1 MKLVCRKNVF
11 EISGINAM
19 CKNMVEYIYCAY
31 EIPDIVLCNFLWCVK
46 KRRKKDMQDLWNNV
60 LYQKELD
67 TVFLSNTVWEKLYG
81 KKLLIT
87 GTTGMIGSFLVDTL
101 MKKNELLQNEQKIDL
116 LVTTRNVE
124 YAKERFLHH
133 MVSDNFH
140 LLKLDVTNIEH
151 ELDNL
156 DFDYIIVGA
165 GSADPEQFA
174 KNPVDTMESNLY
186 GLTNLLEIAKNRQHI
201 RVLYISTGEI
211 YGNAGTDVESFKEDD
226 SFYVNSTDVRA
237 CYPNS
242 KRAAE
247 TFCAAYHTQYDV
259 DVVIGRLCY
268 VYGPTIKESDSR
280 SVAQFLQKAAR
291 GENIKLKSRGEQI
304 RSYCYI
310 VDAVAA
316 LLFLLVCGV
325 SGEAYNI
332 ANADSNCSIAE
343 FADMIARTAGVKC
356 THAVAEERE
365 KAGYSRVAKAV
376 QCPDKINALGWKAE
390 VSLKN
395 GIEST
400 VKVLQG

>member
-1 MKLVCRKNVF
+1 
-11 EISGINAM
+11 
-19 CKNMVEYIYCAY
+19 
-31 EIPDIVLCNFLWCVK
+31 
-46 KRRKKDMQDLWNNV
+46 MQDLWDNV
-60 LYQKELD
+60 LYQKELESVRID
-67 TVFLSNTVWEKLYG
+67 NGVWENLYG
-81 KKLLIT
+81 KKVLIT
-87 GTTGMIGSFLVDTL
+87 GVTGMIGSFLVDAF
-101 MKKNELLQNEQKIDL
+101 MKKNEVLQDKYRIDL
-116 LVTTRNVE
+116 LVAARNVE
-124 YAKERFLHH
+124 YARERFQHH
-133 MVSDNFH
+133 IDSENFH
-140 LLKLDVTNIEH
+140 LLKLDVTHIEH
-151 ELDNL
+151 ELDKFN
-156 DFDYIIVGA
+156 FDYVIASA

-174 KNPVDTMESNLY
+174 KYPVDTMESNLY

-211 YGNAGTDVESFKEDD
+211 YGNAGTDVESFNEDD
-226 SFYVNSTDVRA
+226 SFYINSMDVRA

-247 TFCAAYHTQYDV
+247 TFCVAYHMQYNV

-280 SVAQFLQKAAR
+280 SVAQFLRRAAG
-291 GENIKLKSRGEQI
+291 GEDIILKSKGEQI

-310 VDAVAA
+310 ADAAAA

-343 FADMIARTAGVKC
+343 FADMVARTADVKC
-356 THAVAEERE
+356 THAVAEAQE

-390 VSLKN
+390 VSLKK

-400 VKVLQG
+400 LKVLQG